1 MARLSKHLCVRR
13 NAMNAFEHTCTL
25 TSRQYK
31 VNLGQAKVNIGQNE
45 AELPRKNLKTTE
57 NYVSRS
63 L

>member
-1 MARLSKHLCVRR
+1 
-13 NAMNAFEHTCTL
+13 MNAFEHTCTL